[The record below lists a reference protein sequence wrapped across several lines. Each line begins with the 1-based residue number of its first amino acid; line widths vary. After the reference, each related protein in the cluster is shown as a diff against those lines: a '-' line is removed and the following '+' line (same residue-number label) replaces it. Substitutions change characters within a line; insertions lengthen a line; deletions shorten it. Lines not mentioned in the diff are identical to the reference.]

1 MRSSLLVI
9 FLAISAFG
17 QTATAPS
24 AQLVAACGSKD
35 VSFDVKLGSVEHTP
49 AQPEPGKA
57 QVYFIQDSGLY
68 GESQHYTLKI
78 GLDGAWVGA
87 YKHNSY
93 LTASVEA
100 GERHVCA
107 SIQSNHSAGMI
118 LALAHFTAEPGKV
131 YYFRTRFHDSGRIGA
146 APPYVDID
154 PVDSDEARYLLA
166 SYPMSVSQ
174 PKK

>member
-1 MRSSLLVI
+1 
-9 FLAISAFG
+9 
-17 QTATAPS
+17 
-24 AQLVAACGSKD
+24 
-35 VSFDVKLGSVEHTP
+35 
-49 AQPEPGKA
+49 
-57 QVYFIQDSGLY
+57 
-68 GESQHYTLKI
+68 
-78 GLDGAWVGA
+78 
-87 YKHNSY
+87 
-93 LTASVEA
+93 
-100 GERHVCA
+100 
-107 SIQSNHSAGMI
+107 MI